1 MTLEA
6 LLQSPGRALAE
17 RSGYRWYVLGS
28 VLIGAFMSALDASIL
43 NIALPTITQTY
54 HVSMALVE
62 WVSLSYLLTLTLL
75 LPLLGRVADLVGRK
89 PLYNV
94 GFLLF
99 TLGSWLC
106 GIAGGVHAL
115 IAWRVLQ
122 AMGAALLQSNSL
134 ALITQV
140 FPEKE
145 RGRAIGIQGS
155 VQAAAMSFGPYLGG
169 YLIQH
174 WSWPVIFFI
183 NLPIGLLGTVVAW
196 IILPSPQGRT
206 KEKGID
212 YLGGIVF
219 SVALSLLMLV
229 LTHMA
234 LNDWITHHE
243 TVLMFACLVAGVSF
257 VLIESRAR
265 SPFIQLSLF
274 RERNFTLGNLSGM
287 LSYVALFA
295 PMFLMPFYMERV
307 LHYDPQQAGLLL
319 TPIPV
324 ALAVTAP
331 FSGYLADKVGVRVLT
346 VGGMLLCAGS
356 VYSLTF
362 LHSNST
368 SGDITWRLAAL
379 GVAMGLFT
387 PPNNKSVM
395 SSAPEAHLSVAG
407 GLLNM
412 MRSLG
417 MMGGVAFAETIY
429 RRHLHILLQR
439 LAAHVQQVAAHP
451 RAHAMMRSFD
461 LAYRWMALLAVVAAL
476 LSLVKKRGELA
487 GTRRLDAPPPLE
499 L

>member
-1 MTLEA
+1 MLDA
-6 LLQSPGRALAE
+6 LLHSPERAIAV
-17 RSGYRWYVLGS
+17 RPAYRWYVLGT

-43 NIALPTITQTY
+43 NIALPTINEAY
-54 HVSMALVE
+54 RAPMVVVE

-75 LPLLGRVADLVGRK
+75 LPFMGRLADIFGRK
-89 PLYNV
+89 PLYNL
-94 GFLLF
+94 GFVLF
-99 TLGSWLC
+99 TIGSWLC
-106 GIAGGVHAL
+106 GSAGGIHEL

-122 AMGAALLQSNSL
+122 AVGAALLQSNSL

-140 FPEKE
+140 FPERE

-155 VQAAAMSFGPYLGG
+155 VQAAAMSFGPFLGG
-169 YLIQH
+169 FLIQH
-174 WSWPVIFFI
+174 WSCHTIFFI
-183 NLPIGLLGTVVAW
+183 NLPIGVAGTFVAW
-196 IILPSPQGRT
+196 MTLPSPESR
-206 KEKGID
+206 KRDSSVD
-212 YLGGIVF
+212 YAGGIVF
-219 SVALSLLMLV
+219 SAALSILMLV

-234 LNDWITHHE
+234 VNDWISHHE
-243 TVLMFACLVAGVSF
+243 TALMFACLVAGTAF
-257 VLIESRAR
+257 VLVEARAR

-274 RERNFTLGNLSGM
+274 AERNFTIGNLAGM

-307 LHYDPQQAGLLL
+307 LHYDVQQAGLLL

-331 FSGYLADKVGVRVLT
+331 LSGYLADKVGIRIFT
-346 VGGMLLCAGS
+346 VGGMLLTS
-356 VYSLTF
+356 VSLFSFTF

-368 SGDITWRLAAL
+368 SSDITWRLALL

-395 SSAPEAHLSVAG
+395 GAAPEKHLSVAG

-429 RRHLHILLQR
+429 RRHLHGLLAR
-439 LAAHVQQVAAHP
+439 LPAEAQQAVTQAKL
-451 RAHAMMRSFD
+451 HAMMRSFD
-461 LAYRWMALLAVVAAL
+461 LAYKWMALVALAAAV
-476 LSLVKKRGELA
+476 LSFVKKREEQTG
-487 GTRRLDAPPPLE
+487 RRGNVPPLE
-499 L
+499 F